1 MKKVCCYILFV
12 FFCSTPVYAQSCLDI
27 PFLKLIGPDS
37 PEYLPQG
44 IALCIHKKQCKQVR
58 SLMGKIKDK
67 DQVQYSYLFG
77 SALANGDCYKQNI
90 KEAEKHLNFAAQYS
104 EAGKRNLLR
113 FYSHFSSDYR
123 HNKQFAA
130 ALAEKGFLT
139 AYTFLA
145 DMYLQE
151 QTPESYAMAYFWAKV
166 ALIQAKV
173 HYETLRKQNEEL
185 PEFMRFDISPNAQLV
200 EGLSTTIV
208 PLRSNFPEHIV
219 RKIDSIAEKFISSL
233 PKNRSQDNDPLAS
246 IEAVY
251 GVLGASIA
259 PGSAPV
265 PKLKEI
271 FPTVTISP
279 EHIKRYEKEISSL
292 LM

>member
-1 MKKVCCYILFV
+1 MKRVCLYILFI
-12 FFCSTPVYAQSCLDI
+12 FFYSTPVYAQNCLDI
-27 PFLKLIGPDS
+27 PFLKQIGPDS

-44 IALCIHKKQCKQVR
+44 IALCIHQKQCRQVR

-90 KEAEKHLNFAAQYS
+90 KEAEKYLNFAAQYS
-104 EAGKRNLLR
+104 ETGKRNLLR
-113 FYSHFSSDYR
+113 FYSHFSNDHR
-123 HNKQFAA
+123 QNKQFAV

-151 QTPESYAMAYFWAKV
+151 KTRESYAMAYFWAKV

-173 HYETLRKQNEEL
+173 HYEILRKQNEEL
-185 PEFMRFDISPNAQLV
+185 PEFMRADISHNAQLI
-200 EGLSTTIV
+200 EGLSTAIM
-208 PLRSNFPEHIV
+208 PLRSNFSDHIV
-219 RKIDSIAEKFISSL
+219 RKIDSVAEKFVLSL
-233 PKNRSQDNDPLAS
+233 PENGSKANDPLAS

-259 PGSAPV
+259 PDNVPV
-265 PKLKEI
+265 KLKKI
-271 FPTVTISP
+271 SPTITISP
-279 EHIKRYEKEISSL
+279 ERIKKYEKEISSL